1 MDDKITSKAEKWR
14 LQTLVNRIGTNEDI
28 AREYFTIANY
38 IVDNYPERMETI
50 QAPLL
55 HIMSHC
61 LELALKSVIKDAIDV
76 GVLKVKW
83 ESIVHSHSLNTLS
96 TQALSL
102 YRKMGKLCGED
113 DKIYFS
119 KTFPTQ
125 LKNICEILQTNTS
138 SYRYSHKIDK
148 QGNLEGKSLPFVE
161 DKESPN
167 IGEITP
173 LFNDCYCALS
183 YTSHIISM
191 TFPKEM

>member
-1 MDDKITSKAEKWR
+1 MDDKIISNAEKWR
-14 LQTLVNRIGTNEDI
+14 LQTLVNRIGTNDDI
-28 AREYFTIANY
+28 AREYFTLANY

-83 ESIVHSHSLNTLS
+83 GSIVHSHSFNTLS
-96 TQALSL
+96 RQTLKI
-102 YRKMGKLCGED
+102 YRKMCNFCEED

-119 KTFPTQ
+119 TTFPTQ

-138 SYRYSHKIDK
+138 SYRYSHKIDEH
-148 QGNLEGKSLPFVE
+148 GNIEGKSLPFVE
-161 DKESPN
+161 DQESPN
-167 IGEITP
+167 IGEVTP
-173 LFNDCYCALS
+173 LFNDCYCALCF
-183 YTSHIISM
+183 TSHIISM